1 MIARQDWTVLGW
13 RQRLRA
19 SMVAACVV
27 ATLFATAAPVH
38 AGENDHGFGLGVI
51 VGEPTGIA
59 FKGWLSTTTALAGGA
74 AWSFADDSN
83 FAFHLDYLVH
93 QFTWI
98 DVSKGEL
105 PVYFGVGGRFKIRDN
120 ADDSVGIRIPI
131 GVDYLFEESPIDAFF
146 EIVPIVELTPETEF
160 RLNAAI
166 GARFFF

>member
-1 MIARQDWTVLGW
+1 M
-13 RQRLRA
+13 A
-19 SMVAACVV
+19 SPAG
-27 ATLFATAAPVH
+27 

-74 AWSFADDSN
+74 AWSFADNSN
-83 FAFHLDYLVH
+83 FAFHLDYIVH
-93 QFTWI
+93 RFDWI

-105 PVYFGVGGRFKIRDN
+105 PVYFGIGGRFKIRDN
-120 ADDSVGIRIPI
+120 ADDAVGIRIPV
-131 GVDYLFEESPIDAFF
+131 GLDYLFEASPIDLFF
-146 EIVPIVELTPETEF
+146 EVVPIVELTPSTEF